1 MSITIAHSPLI
12 MLLCIPQRRSS
23 FSEWASWIEDPNE
36 CLSPDEDES
45 CSNPS
50 TFCSRGR
57 VPNASNELPNR
68 ITPSL
73 PFDESP
79 RYLFKHCIDLLILV
93 AEEKGEFSTMQDL
106 KQRRC
111 DLRALELVAS
121 LTQGLVIREFVTS
134 VALALKVSLAEELR
148 DDEENICAI
157 ICLIA
162 KTEELTEQVLR
173 LRGPPAQ
180 AVLDFI
186 QEMLDGEALHKNG
199 PVALRSAITL
209 VVRLASAC
217 NQVAARVAIKDVDI
231 LGRSPVGG
239 GGSSDIYY
247 GKYQDTPVAIKRL
260 RFRGSLPA
268 DSEVCIA
275 RESRKPMIYR
285 EALLWRS
292 ARHSHV
298 LPFLGI
304 ADIADFEPDVCMVSP
319 WTCGTINTFL
329 RDYPADPL
337 CYIYAIATG
346 VAYLHHLG
354 IVHGDLCGTN
364 ILVDWNGQVRI
375 ADFGLAVLAQFG
387 EMASRGGSRRWM
399 APELL
404 SWSSSSQR
412 STASDVY
419 SFGCTCLELYS
430 GQRPFSGVLRDE
442 LIGSMVL
449 KQKRP
454 DFSTCPAGKA
464 PSPEVQRIITD
475 CWAHNA
481 SHRPHMSEVVERL
494 GPLNTIHISHQ

>member
-1 MSITIAHSPLI
+1 
-12 MLLCIPQRRSS
+12 
-23 FSEWASWIEDPNE
+23 
-36 CLSPDEDES
+36 
-45 CSNPS
+45 
-50 TFCSRGR
+50 
-57 VPNASNELPNR
+57 
-68 ITPSL
+68 
-73 PFDESP
+73 
-79 RYLFKHCIDLLILV
+79 
-93 AEEKGEFSTMQDL
+93 MQDL

-111 DLRALELVAS
+111 DLIALELVAS
-121 LTQGLVIREFVTS
+121 LTQGLATREFVTS

-148 DDEENICAI
+148 DDEENMCAI
-157 ICLIA
+157 
-162 KTEELTEQVLR
+162 
-173 LRGPPAQ
+173 
-180 AVLDFI
+180 
-186 QEMLDGEALHKNG
+186 MLDGEALHKNG

-217 NQVAARVAIKDVDI
+217 NQVAAGLAIKDVDI
-231 LGRSPVGG
+231 LSRSPVGG

-247 GKYQDTPVAIKRL
+247 GKYQDTAVAIKRL
-260 RFRGSLPA
+260 RFRGNLPTNF
-268 DSEVCIA
+268 
-275 RESRKPMIYR
+275 KMIYR

-319 WTCGTINTFL
+319 WTCDTINTFL

-337 CYIYAIATG
+337 RYIYAIATG

-354 IVHGDLCGTN
+354 IVHGDLCGEQTN

-387 EMASRGGSRRWM
+387 EVASRGGSRRWM

-404 SWSSSSQR
+404 SWSRSSPR

-430 GQRPFSGVLRDE
+430 GQRPFNGVLRDE
-442 LIGSMVL
+442 LVGTMVL

-454 DFSTCPAGKA
+454 DFSTCPAGKV

-494 GPLNTIHISHQ
+494 GPLNNIHISR